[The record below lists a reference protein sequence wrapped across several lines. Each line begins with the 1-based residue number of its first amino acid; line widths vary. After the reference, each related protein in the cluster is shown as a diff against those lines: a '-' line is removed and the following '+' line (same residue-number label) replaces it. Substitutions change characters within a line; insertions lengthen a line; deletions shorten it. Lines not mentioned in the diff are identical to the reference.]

1 MVLRKTL
8 PHFMSIFGLE
18 DVPSGRY
25 PDFLRHL
32 RRDAVSGFLVF
43 LIALPLCMGISVAS
57 GCPAVSGL
65 LTAIIGGLVTPFIS
79 HSELTIKGPAAGM
92 IAIVLGAVTAMTPE
106 TVGDP
111 ALATFEGY
119 QKMLG
124 LAVVAGG
131 LQILLGVCKLGR
143 LGEFF
148 PVPAVHGMLVAI
160 GLIIVSKQLHVLL
173 LGTPVR
179 GSFFALMGALPSTL
193 KQMDAASAAIG
204 IGGLLVLVVH
214 SRVSTVWVRRI
225 PAPLWVVGFAVVA
238 AAITDVPQ
246 TRLVHL
252 PERLADGF
260 SGPDFSG
267 LGAWEGWKWV
277 VMLAVVGSLESVLS
291 ANAVDL
297 LDPWKR
303 RTDLNRDLLAVG
315 VANTIGACVGAIPM
329 ISEIVR
335 SSANR
340 DYGARTRWSNFLHGM
355 FLMIIVLVASSVLNR
370 IPLSAL
376 AALLVFTG
384 IQLAA
389 PAKFLAMFRT
399 GRAEFV
405 VFLTTVSVTLATDLL
420 LGVAA
425 GVVVQWV
432 VSVRWVS
439 GNPFTV
445 RCRRHEED
453 GAVLLSLTGPLMFS
467 NWLSLRARLSRE
479 TVGVVLDVSE
489 TSLIDHS
496 VMRKIEETRV
506 AWEADGRQLRT
517 VGLEALRA
525 CSGEAFA
532 TRVRADAFRPA
543 QSVRADA

>member
-1 MVLRKTL
+1 MRNSSL
-8 PHFMSIFGLE
+8 G

-25 PDFLRHL
+25 PDFLSHL

-65 LTAIIGGLVTPFIS
+65 LTAMIGGMVTPFVS
-79 HSELTIKGPAAGM
+79 NSELTIKGPAAGM

-106 TVGDP
+106 TVTNP
-111 ALATFEGY
+111 AAAAFEGY

-131 LQILLGVCKLGR
+131 LQILLGACKLGR

-148 PVPAVHGMLVAI
+148 PVPAVQGMLVAI

-179 GSFFALMGALPSTL
+179 GGFLALVEALPSTL
-193 KQMDAASAAIG
+193 KQMDNASAAVG
-204 IGGLLVLVVH
+204 IGGLLILVVH
-214 SRVSTVWVRRI
+214 SRVSIVWVRKI
-225 PAPLWVVGFAVVA
+225 PAPLWVVGLAVVVA
-238 AAITDVPQ
+238 LMMDVPQ
-246 TRLVHL
+246 TGLVHL
-252 PERLADGF
+252 PTRLADGF
-260 SGPDFSG
+260 SAPDFSG
-267 LGAWEGWKWV
+267 LGTWEGWKWV

-340 DYGARTRWSNFLHGM
+340 NHGARTRWSNFMHGL
-355 FLMIIVLVASSVLNR
+355 FLMVMVVVAASLLNR

-389 PAKFLAMFRT
+389 PVKFLAMFRT
-399 GRAEFV
+399 GRAEFA
-405 VFLTTVSVTLATDLL
+405 VFLATVSVTLATDLL

-432 VSVRWVS
+432 VSMRWVS
-439 GNPFTV
+439 GNPFRV
-445 RCRRHEED
+445 RYRRHEED
-453 GAVLLSLTGPLMFS
+453 GAVLLSLTGPLIFS

-489 TSLIDHS
+489 VSLIDHS
-496 VMRKIEETRV
+496 VMRKLEETRV
-506 AWEADGRQLRT
+506 VWEADGRQLRT

-525 CSGEAFA
+525 CSKDSLA
-532 TRVRADAFRPA
+532 TRVRADALRSA
-543 QSVRADA
+543 QSVRVDG